1 MPLALSQF
9 LQISDSA
16 FPTGAFAYSSGLEA
30 LARAGR
36 FPTMTA
42 LETYLDAHLRQAAGF
57 DLAFV
62 AAAHEDATGF
72 DMLCAEWD
80 ATQWNAAMRTASLRQ
95 ARAFIDALCE
105 TFPHCADQA
114 DGSLAALRS
123 ESARIDGMLHFTPAL
138 GRALAVLGASR
149 EQACTLYLHGLVRDQ
164 AAAAVRLGIV
174 GPRAAQAL
182 QARALQ
188 QARAR
193 LGDGSGLPSPRAA
206 RRTAPL
212 VETGQGG
219 HGFLYSRLFQN

>member
-1 MPLALSQF
+1 MIFSTSMY

-36 FPTMTA
+36 FPTLAA
-42 LETYLDAHLRQAAGF
+42 LETCLDAHLRQAAGY

-62 AAAHEDATGF
+62 AAAHSPAHDADPF
-72 DMLCAEWD
+72 ERLCAEWD
-80 ATQWNAAMRTASLRQ
+80 AAQWNAAMRTASLRQ

-105 TFPHCADQA
+105 TYPRGDLDALRVEAARA
-114 DGSLAALRS
+114 DGL
-123 ESARIDGMLHFTPAL
+123 LHFAPAL
-138 GRALAVLGASR
+138 GRALALLGASR

-164 AAAAVRLGIV
+164 AAAAVRLGLV
-174 GPRAAQAL
+174 GPRAAQAI
-182 QARALQ
+182 QARVLD
-188 QARAR
+188 RATLR
-193 LGDGSGLPSPRAA
+193 LGDGAGLPSPREA